1 MAAPTPGLQA
11 AFRMDGC
18 GMRKRHFDSRIEAPC
33 PIPRLACAALALL
46 VSIPLSAEVQ
56 QHGPVLGFPSGIQ
69 SGAGRIN
76 LSALGNTLASQT
88 LSAAG
93 WRQVPDTFVSEAN
106 PSDIAVTS
114 STSLG
119 EGGSSQVAVSLLY
132 DDDTASI
139 LAEDGFSLSTLDDAI
154 STVGSTVTAGAV
166 YRDEIRQVG
175 IDARGL
181 TRQVNFDVTDVDRD
195 NFGPFAD
202 DGLPDDWE
210 VGFFGPD
217 GNNFN
222 GLASDDDGDGLTA
235 LVEFGLG
242 GDPTLPDF
250 LEDRLPSLFL
260 ADFNGEGYLHF
271 QFNRRLASSNPTG
284 LVYEVETSDNLS
296 SWFPLNNEIDAQP
309 SIAGFE
315 LVTMRDTLSVASGN
329 RRFIR
334 LNLATAP

>member
-1 MAAPTPGLQA
+1 MSTDIASV
-11 AFRMDGC
+11 RY
-18 GMRKRHFDSRIEAPC
+18 SW
-33 PIPRLACAALALL
+33 CALPLL
-46 VSIPLSAEVQ
+46 VFSIPLSAEVQ

-69 SGAGRIN
+69 IAAGRIN

-93 WRQVPDTFVSEAN
+93 RRQVPDRFVSEAN

-132 DDDTASI
+132 DDGTASI
-139 LAEDGFSLSTLDDAI
+139 LAEDGFSLSTLDDPI
-154 STVGSTVTAGAV
+154 STVGSTVMVGAV
-166 YRDEIRQVG
+166 YRDEMPQVQ

-222 GLASDDDGDGLTA
+222 GLASDDDDDGLSA
-235 LVEFGLG
+235 LAEFGLG
-242 GDPTLPDF
+242 GDPTVPDV
-250 LEDRLPSLFL
+250 LEDRNPDIFL
-260 ADFNGEGYLHF
+260 ADFNGEDFLHF
-271 QFNRRLASSNPTG
+271 QFNRRLVASNPTG
-284 LVYEVETSDNLS
+284 LVYTVETSDDLS
-296 SWFPLNNEIDAQP
+296 DWFPLLNEIDAQP
-309 SIAGFE
+309 SIPGFE
-315 LVTMRDTLSVASGN
+315 LVVMRDTESIESGN